1 MRKLIAAALLLAS
14 SAALAQ
20 DSGGPSYAPDGKLAF
35 PADYREWIYL
45 STDFDLSYAESAPP
59 NTHVFGNV
67 FVNREAY
74 AAFRKT
80 RTWPDKTM
88 LVLELR
94 AAGADNPFNKR
105 GQYQSAGAPAGLEL
119 HVKDQAKGGWNFYA
133 FGRDR
138 APAAALAKTA
148 SCFACHQEHGVID
161 TTFTQFY
168 PTLADPAAK

>member
-1 MRKLIAAALLLAS
+1 MRRLAIAALFFAS

-20 DSGGPSYAPDGKLAF
+20 DAAAPAYAPDGKLLF

-45 STDFDLSYAESAPP
+45 STDFDLSYAESAPA

-67 FVNREAY
+67 FVNRQAY
-74 AAFRKT
+74 AAFRETK
-80 RTWPDKTM
+80 TWPDKTV

-94 AAGADNPFNKR
+94 AAGPDNPFNKR

-119 HVKDQAKGGWNFYA
+119 HVKDAGKGGWNFYG
-133 FGRDR
+133 FGPNL
-138 APAAALAKTA
+138 APAAALPKTA
-148 SCFACHQEHGVID
+148 SCFACHQEHGVVD

-168 PTLADPAAK
+168 PTLAEPK